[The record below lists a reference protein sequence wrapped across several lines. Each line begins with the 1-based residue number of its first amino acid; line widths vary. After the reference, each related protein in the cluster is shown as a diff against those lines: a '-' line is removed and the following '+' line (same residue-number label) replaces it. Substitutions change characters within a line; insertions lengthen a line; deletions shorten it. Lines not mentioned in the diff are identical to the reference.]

1 MSDLQSVVHPYV
13 VHMCTSAL
21 PVLRSHYTVC
31 THTMVQID
39 RGSGHA
45 DFMNISL
52 PRSLHLGPVP
62 LPSLLFFPPSYFLA
76 KREIACSKFVSIQ
89 HKLRPIV
96 SAIIVQNLLSI
107 VSLNIF
113 CIFFLPSFSGPRRLY
128 SYLVTCFVV
137 LIIPQGRP
145 ACKLSAHPHTGA
157 NQRSA
162 IGEQAS
168 KRAPGAAITRTYI
181 AHRIRAHYLFGSR
194 ILEAVEDRCPR
205 LERPRS

>member
-1 MSDLQSVVHPYV
+1 
-13 VHMCTSAL
+13 
-21 PVLRSHYTVC
+21 
-31 THTMVQID
+31 MVQID

-145 ACKLSAHPHTGA
+145 ACKVGACRGCPIVRTFLLTALCLLKLSAHPHTGA